1 MLTNRNVE
9 RLAGGLLAG
18 GVVVFMSHVVTFF
31 VLDAKSVTILLV
43 LLYGLMIFL
52 SAAATYMTFGRHD
65 RALALFSATG
75 FAAHGMLIVIAC
87 SLILTY
93 FQLGDEFPVA
103 AGAEGGPAAAAKSA
117 IELTMDMIRTFAFV
131 FMGLGLIPL
140 GLLIIWSGVVARWVG
155 WLGLGCG
162 ILGLLAALF
171 DFVGGFD
178 SIMFG
183 ISFVSTF
190 AFLVILGVR
199 LLVRETR
206 APAHEVPRRRGPTYR
221 RAFDS
226 TIGS

>member
-9 RLAGGLLAG
+9 RLAGGLLAS
-18 GVVVFMSHVVTFF
+18 GVVVFMSHLVTFF

-43 LLYGLMIFL
+43 LVYGLMIFL
-52 SAAATYMTFGRHD
+52 SAAAIYMTFGRHD
-65 RALALFSATG
+65 RTLALFSATG

-103 AGAEGGPAAAAKSA
+103 AGAERGPAAAAKSA
-117 IELTMDMIRTFAFV
+117 IELTMDMIRTSAFI

-140 GLLIIWSGVVARWVG
+140 GLLIVWSGVVARWVG

-162 ILGLLAALF
+162 ILGCFGLLAALF
-171 DFVGGFD
+171 GFVGGFD

-183 ISFVSTF
+183 ISFVSSF
-190 AFLVILGVR
+190 AFLAILGVR

-206 APAHEVPRRRGPTYR
+206 APAHVLTPMTNNC
-221 RAFDS
+221 A
-226 TIGS
+226 